1 MSPGSGGLD
10 ESEGR
15 DLPANA
21 DDRPSSGTP
30 RRVAAV
36 EFESSWAGPLP
47 PPEALAQ
54 FEAIAPGLAMKLV
67 DMAVAQQAHDNE
79 MERSVL
85 RWEGI
90 RSLGGLL
97 SGFLVA
103 VLMILTSGFVIYHG
117 HDVAGAAIAGATLV
131 GLVAVFL
138 QRDRAGGPPSDAP
151 P

>member
-1 MSPGSGGLD
+1 
-10 ESEGR
+10 
-15 DLPANA
+15 
-21 DDRPSSGTP
+21 
-30 RRVAAV
+30 
-36 EFESSWAGPLP
+36 
-47 PPEALAQ
+47 
-54 FEAIAPGLAMKLV
+54 MKLV